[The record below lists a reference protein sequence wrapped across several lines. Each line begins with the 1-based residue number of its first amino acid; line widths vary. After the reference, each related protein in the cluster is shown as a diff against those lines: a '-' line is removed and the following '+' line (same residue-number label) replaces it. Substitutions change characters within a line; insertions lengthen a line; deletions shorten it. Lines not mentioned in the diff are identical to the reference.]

1 MFIKNSISTVV
12 ALLCFTMVGA
22 QNTDSPYS
30 RFGIGQLKPNT
41 FVGSI
46 AMGGI
51 ANGLQNP
58 DIVNVLNPAS
68 YAAIT
73 ATTFEVGVS
82 SSVLR
87 LSSATKNQANI
98 NASLSYLSF
107 AFPISKHW
115 GLAFG
120 LLPYSNVGYRITD
133 AKTIPNSGPANYIYE
148 GSGGLSKF
156 FIGNGFKLSKNIYAG
171 INSSFLF
178 GNIAHTRYVEIDD
191 TSGGSIN
198 TRINNSVFI
207 GDVYFD
213 YGIQYKKELKEGRK
227 VVLGYSGA
235 FTRNLSAQATTV
247 TDRYY
252 YAGQNKKVI
261 DTVENIQNAKT
272 KVTVPMTHSVG
283 LALQQEGS
291 WLIGADVYYGN
302 WADYKSSFDRT
313 KLENSLGLAMGGF
326 IVPDKNSIGNYLKN
340 IEYRAGAHAG
350 RSFLTINNTPIDEWG
365 VSGGFGL
372 PLPRVR
378 SKINLAVE
386 YISRGTT
393 SNNLLKEEYLNV
405 HLSFI
410 MNDSWFNRRKYE

>member
-12 ALLCFTMVGA
+12 GLLCFTMVGA

-30 RFGIGQLKPNT
+30 RFGIGQLKPNA
-41 FVGSI
+41 FVSSI

-58 DIVNVLNPAS
+58 NAVNVLNPAS
-68 YAAIT
+68 YAAIS

-87 LSSATKNQANI
+87 LSSATKDQANI

-107 AFPISKHW
+107 AFPISKNW

-133 AKTIPNSGPANYIYE
+133 AKTIQNSGPTNYIYE

-171 INSSFLF
+171 FNSSFLF
-178 GNIAHTRYVEIDD
+178 GNIAHTRYVEIAD

-213 YGIQYKKELKEGRK
+213 YGIQYKKEIKEGRK
-227 VVLGYSGA
+227 LVLGYAGA
-235 FTRNLSAQATTV
+235 LTRNVSAQSTTV

-252 YAGQNKKVI
+252 YAGQSKKVI
-261 DTVENIQNAKT
+261 DTVENIQDAKT
-272 KVTVPMTHSVG
+272 KVTIPMTHSVG
-283 LALQQEGS
+283 LALQEEGN
-291 WLIGADVYYGN
+291 WLLGADVYYGN
-302 WADYKSSFDRT
+302 WSDYKSSFDRS
-313 KLENSLGLAMGGF
+313 KLGNSLGLAMGGF

-350 RSFLTINNTPIDEWG
+350 RSFLNINNTPIDEWG

-386 YISRGTT
+386 YLSRGTT